1 MLLCNGRRSDA
12 GRCIPLQTIEVQRAW
27 SPVVGIILSV
37 RLWSKMVKL
46 VLLCVKHGTD
56 RSVPYMLD
64 RHKSSEA
71 TALNILG

>member
-12 GRCIPLQTIEVQRAW
+12 GRCIPLQTIEVQRVLLLASYFLCGFGRSW
-27 SPVVGIILSV
+27 ST
-37 RLWSKMVKL
+37 L

-64 RHKSSEA
+64 RHKSREA
-71 TALNILG
+71 TALKILG